1 MINKMLWKQPTS
13 HAFIDREKILRNIS
27 LLALKT
33 KMKYVAVETN
43 NDKEVYQFSFLKS
56 QESEVLSI
64 IRYRGTSKIA
74 GQL

>member
-1 MINKMLWKQPTS
+1 MLWKQPTS
-13 HAFIDREKILRNIS
+13 HVFIDREKILRNIS

-64 IRYRGTSKIA
+64 IRYRGT
-74 GQL
+74 

>member
-13 HAFIDREKILRNIS
+13 HVFIDREKILRNIS

-64 IRYRGTSKIA
+64 IRYRGT
-74 GQL
+74 

>member
-13 HAFIDREKILRNIS
+13 HVFIDREKILRNIS

>member
-13 HAFIDREKILRNIS
+13 HVFIDREKILRNIS

-64 IRYRGTSKIA
+64 IRYRSTSKIA

>member
-1 MINKMLWKQPTS
+1 MLWKQPTS
-13 HAFIDREKILRNIS
+13 HVFIDREKILRNIS